1 MKINGTETF
10 SKDYLHKVFVI
21 SEKEKKT
28 FLLTR
33 SCMSLSSHNHNSISF
48 LKPFPMAQMPQ
59 KTFEKTLRTGSSPK
73 KLAEAFT
80 IETSKWPQNLES
92 NR

>member
-1 MKINGTETF
+1 
-10 SKDYLHKVFVI
+10 
-21 SEKEKKT
+21 
-28 FLLTR
+28 
-33 SCMSLSSHNHNSISF
+33 MSLSSHNHNSISF

-92 NR
+92 NRCSYYARRGGWKTSRKQIIKCDKASHAKSS